1 MADNTLSS
9 AFKDATEKLHDRVV
23 ALGDEAGRQVRE
35 NAPRVR
41 RAVVDGYEDGLET
54 VRDLAG
60 NRSVQGMVAA
70 GVLGLVVGFLMSS
83 SSRR

>member
-23 ALGDEAGRQVRE
+23 ALGDETGRRVRE

-41 RAVVDGYEDGLET
+41 RAVVDGYEDGIET

-83 SSRR
+83 SRR